1 MNNLK
6 FFLISVLI
14 ISIIFV
20 FSCSKDDNISEN
32 ITKTFIKPEVSKE
45 PLLDIYHLPDN
56 GFVTQ
61 TRTGRSLATFDIKNL
76 AIFDSKY
83 NEQYLFNKDSVLLI
97 KQTRLDPEIVK
108 YNDTTVMGVFNV
120 NVLLKNGSVF
130 SFNGYATDQVDSQK
144 RKNYYEIKPYG
155 FNYGKG
161 INNFIVY
168 FRTPKIMTY
177 YDNNFLTYKK
187 KSLYVIYD
195 NKYNTLYQD
204 YIPSRLE
211 KSNIFLL
218 KYSYMN

>member
-168 FRTPKIMTY
+168 FRTPEIMTY

-195 NKYNTLYQD
+195 DKYNILYDD

>member
-6 FFLISVLI
+6 VFLISVLI
-14 ISIIFV
+14 IGIIFV
-20 FSCSKDDNISEN
+20 FSCSKDDDISGD
-32 ITKTFIKPEVSKE
+32 ITKIFIKPEVSKE
-45 PLLDIYHLPDN
+45 SLLDIYHLPDN
-56 GFVTQ
+56 ELVTQ
-61 TRTGRSLATFDIKNL
+61 IRTGRYFATFDIKNL
-76 AIFDSKY
+76 AILDSKY

-120 NVLLKNGSVF
+120 NVLFKNGSVF
-130 SFNGYATDQVDSQK
+130 SFNGYTTDEVDSRK

-161 INNFIVY
+161 VNNFIVY
-168 FRTPKIMTY
+168 FRTPEIMTY
-177 YDNNFLTYKK
+177 YDNNFLTFKK

-218 KYSYMN
+218 RYSYMN

>member
-1 MNNLK
+1 MK
-6 FFLISVLI
+6 KLILFSLLTSIALI
-14 ISIIFV
+14 
-20 FSCSKDDNISEN
+20 FSCSKDEDISED
-32 ITKTFIKPEVSKE
+32 IIKSFTKPDVSKE
-45 PLLDIYHLPDN
+45 SLLDIYHLPNDELT
-56 GFVTQ
+56 TQ
-61 TRTGRSLATFDIKNL
+61 SRSGRDLPTFDIKNL
-76 AIFDSKY
+76 AILNSKF

-120 NVLLKNGSVF
+120 NVLFKNGSIF
-130 SFNGYATDQVDSQK
+130 SFNGYTTDQVDSRK

-195 NKYNTLYQD
+195 DKYNILYDD

>member
-195 NKYNTLYQD
+195 DKYNILYDD